1 MFASPGGREFLKEM
15 RHVTMEP
22 QTDRSPASWPI
33 GGRPRALLALGL
45 IAALTLGA
53 PLAGRAAADSR
64 VTAAAPE
71 GGFADL
77 ADRLLPAVVN
87 VSTTQ
92 IIKPDKG
99 APGDEKG
106 GPGPGPESRR
116 GGPAPDMP
124 QFPPGS
130 PFEEFFKQF
139 FDKQGRG
146 NPDAAPRRMQSLGS
160 GFIVDPAGYIVTNN
174 HVIDGADEIKVTL
187 HDNRKFNA
195 KLIGRDTKT
204 DVALLKVD
212 SPKPL
217 PFVKFGNSDAARVGD
232 WIVAIG
238 NPFGL
243 GGSVTV
249 GIVSA
254 RARDINAGPYDDFIQ
269 TDASINRGNSG
280 GPMFNLAGEV
290 IGINTAIYS
299 PTGGSIG
306 IGFAVPSALAKN
318 VVDQL
323 KKYGHTRRGWL
334 GVNIQTVTDDIAES
348 LGLDKAKG
356 ALVARVTDKGPAAEA
371 KIQPGDIILKFDGH
385 DVTEMKRLPRMVAET
400 PVGKT
405 VEVDV
410 WRKDKE
416 IPLKVKLQEL
426 EENEQVA
433 SAPKSDKPDKPPP
446 VPEATVSALGMSLAQ
461 LTAESRE
468 RFDVPERTK
477 GVLITKVNDGT
488 SAAER
493 DLRAGDVIVEVAQ
506 EEVSAPEQVVK
517 KITEAKTA
525 GRKSV
530 LVMVERRGEQRF
542 VGLPIDGSNP
552 AGANPPAK

>member
-1 MFASPGGREFLKEM
+1 MTIEFKSA
-15 RHVTMEP
+15 R
-22 QTDRSPASWPI
+22 PAV
-33 GGRPRALLALGL
+33 RR
-45 IAALTLGA
+45 
-53 PLAGRAAADSR
+53 GRAAILAMALTVAASLGGPTLSTVPAYAQQSR
-64 VTAAAPE
+64 ANPAA
-71 GGFADL
+71 GFADL
-77 ADRLLPAVVN
+77 AERLLPAVVN
-87 VSTTQ
+87 ISTTQ
-92 IIKPDKG
+92 IIRPDRS
-99 APGDEKG
+99 PGGDREPG
-106 GPGPGPESRR
+106 TPGPQSRR
-116 GGPAPDMP
+116 GPNAQPDIP

-130 PFEEFFKQF
+130 PFEEFFKEF
-139 FDKQGRG
+139 FDRQGRG

-160 GFIVDPAGYIVTNN
+160 GFIVDPSGYVVTNN
-174 HVIDGADEIKVTL
+174 HVIDGADEIRVTL
-187 HDNRKFNA
+187 HDNTQLTA

-204 DVALLKVD
+204 DIALLKVD

-217 PFVKFGNSDAARVGD
+217 PAVKFGNSDTARVGD
-232 WIVAIG
+232 WVVAIG

-306 IGFAVPSALAKN
+306 IGFAVPSALARN

-356 ALVARVTDKGPAAEA
+356 ALVARVTDKGPAAQA
-371 KIQPGDIILKFDGH
+371 KIEPGDVILKFDGRE
-385 DVTEMKRLPRMVAET
+385 VTEMRRLPRMVAET
-400 PVGKT
+400 PVGKS

-410 WRKDKE
+410 WRKNKE

-426 EENEQVA
+426 EENDQVA
-433 SAPKSDKPDKPPP
+433 AVPKDKGPADKPPAA
-446 VPEATVSALGMSLAQ
+446 PEATVSALGMSLAQ
-461 LTAESRE
+461 LTTDTRE
-468 RFDVPERTK
+468 RFDIPEKTK
-477 GVLITKVNDGT
+477 GVLITKVSDGT

-506 EEVSAPEQVVK
+506 EEVSAPDQVVK
-517 KITEAKTA
+517 KINDARTA

-542 VGLPIDGSNP
+542 VGLPIGSQN
-552 AGANPPAK
+552 